1 LKSVNAILEIKCT
14 VYIYI
19 FHHHAGKTAPPPKK
33 KKKREFSPYF
43 FNCFNCPCASV
54 GSHKLFLR
62 IFMKEI
68 MSGHKIRS
76 MTGRSG
82 GEGQGGTLGCVF
94 NQVVISLLIQS
105 SPTDRQTSQMTV
117 AGETEG
123 GGGLPDLEMT

>member
-1 LKSVNAILEIKCT
+1 
-14 VYIYI
+14 
-19 FHHHAGKTAPPPKK
+19 
-33 KKKREFSPYF
+33 
-43 FNCFNCPCASV
+43 
-54 GSHKLFLR
+54 
-62 IFMKEI
+62 

-76 MTGRSG
+76 MTGHSG
-82 GEGQGGTLGCVF
+82 GEGEGGTLGCVF

>member
-1 LKSVNAILEIKCT
+1 MHCI
-14 VYIYI
+14 YIY
-19 FHHHAGKTAPPPKK
+19 FSSSCRKNCTPPQKK